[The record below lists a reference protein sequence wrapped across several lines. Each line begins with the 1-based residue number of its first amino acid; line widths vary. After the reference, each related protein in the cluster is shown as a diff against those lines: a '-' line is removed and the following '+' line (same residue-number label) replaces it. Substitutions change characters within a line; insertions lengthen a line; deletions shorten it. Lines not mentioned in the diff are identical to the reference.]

1 MPGNILMSKVLLDCK
16 GLSCPQPVLQAKDAL
31 ERGADDV
38 EVVVDN
44 EASKNNV
51 ARFARNQG
59 LEVEELALGDDC
71 FKVLIRGRFSQSE
84 QTLNEDD
91 FTCELPSGKGLVY
104 VISADSMGR
113 GSDEL
118 GWGLLQTYIQTIK
131 DVKPLPAKI
140 LFYNAGVR
148 LVTEESGALEALKQL
163 QKQGVEIMACGTC
176 LDFFELKSAIK
187 IGQISNMYDIMSS
200 MTEASQ
206 VVSPL

>member
-1 MPGNILMSKVLLDCK
+1 MSKMLLDCK
-16 GLSCPQPVLQAKDAL
+16 GLSCPQPVLKTKDAL
-31 ERGADDV
+31 EQGANDI
-38 EVVVDN
+38 EVIVDN
-44 EASKNNV
+44 DASKNNV

-59 LEVEELALGDDC
+59 LIVEERVLGDDT
-71 FKVLIRGRFSQSE
+71 FKVLIKGKVNLKD
-84 QTLNEDD
+84 QTFDAKD
-91 FTCELPSGKGLVY
+91 YACELPSGKGLVY

-131 DVKPLPAKI
+131 DVQPLPAKI

-148 LVTEESGALEALKQL
+148 VVTEESGALEALRFL
-163 QKQGVEIMACGTC
+163 QDQGVEIMACGTC

-206 VVSPL
+206 VVSPF